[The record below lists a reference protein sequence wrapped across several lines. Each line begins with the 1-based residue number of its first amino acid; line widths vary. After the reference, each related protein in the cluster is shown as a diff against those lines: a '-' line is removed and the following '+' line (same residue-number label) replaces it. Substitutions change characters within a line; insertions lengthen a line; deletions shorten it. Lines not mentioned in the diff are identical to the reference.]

1 MVIGKYSKLKEIHL
15 GKRSRIITI
24 EIFRNSV

>member
-1 MVIGKYSKLKEIHL
+1 MVIGKYTKLKEILL

-24 EIFRNSV
+24 EVFRNSV